1 MITISPTIAWFIAA
15 ALVLALELFLT
26 TAYLLAVSFGL
37 AAGAI
42 AAWAGFGFSGQIL
55 ACAAAVALG
64 CVAVLIY
71 KKKFS
76 GRKDDSMRLQ
86 NLDEG
91 RLVRVDSVGSD
102 GLAVVT
108 YRGATWIARPGSASN
123 LTPGVWTIESVD
135 GTQLI
140 LGERRGS

>member
-42 AAWAGFGFSGQIL
+42 AFSGQIL

-135 GTQLI
+135 GTQLV

>member
-55 ACAAAVALG
+55 PAVALG

-135 GTQLI
+135 GTQLV